1 MAQSHKVRSRA
12 TQPVGA
18 ESYYGR
24 PILKE
29 PTWTW
34 EGPLY
39 LFAGGVAGG
48 AAALAAGAR
57 LVGNDELARR
67 ATLVNLA
74 AISASPALLVSDL
87 GRPDRFLHMLRV
99 VKPTSPMNVGTWVV
113 SASGVASGVAGACEL
128 LGILPRV
135 RAAAAG
141 SAALL
146 APFLSTYTAVLLA
159 NTAVPVWHESRRE
172 LPFVF
177 AGSAAASAGAAV
189 ALAAPARSAG
199 PARRL
204 AVAGAVLELAATEV
218 MERRLGFVGE
228 PYHEGE
234 AGRFSRLAK
243 ALTASGAVVTAL
255 AGRRRAGAIAGGSLL
270 LGGGLAERWAV
281 YKAGFQSVR
290 DPKYVVRTQRAR
302 LGAQRIAGEP
312 RDPPAIRARVASRS
326 SRPSSRAGLPTRSA
340 ATGRLVPCRTGR
352 CRLRAHGGT
361 GARPRSPGT
370 RASARTTR
378 RVRGCAS

>member
-1 MAQSHKVRSRA
+1 MARSHDVRRSRS

-34 EGPLY
+34 EVPAY
-39 LFAGGVAGG
+39 FFTGGVAGG

-57 LVGNDELARR
+57 LAGNDELARR

-74 AISASPALLVSDL
+74 AIAVSPPLLVSDL
-87 GRPDRFLHMLRV
+87 GRPDRFLNMLRV
-99 VKPTSPMNVGTWVV
+99 FKPTSPMSIGTWVV
-113 SASGVASGVAGACEL
+113 SASGVAAGVAGACEL
-128 LGILPRV
+128 VGILPRV
-135 RAAAAG
+135 RAAATAAAG
-141 SAALL
+141 LL
-146 APFLSTYTAVLLA
+146 APFLATYTGVLVA
-159 NTAVPVWHESRRE
+159 DTAVPAWHEARRE

-189 ALAAPARSAG
+189 ALASPADVAG

-204 AVAGAVLELAATEV
+204 ALAGAALELAATEV

-243 ALTASGAVVTAL
+243 GLTAGGAVVTAV
-255 AGRRRAGAIAGGSLL
+255 AGRRRAGAIAGAALL
-270 LGGGLAERWAV
+270 LAGGVAERWAV
-281 YKAGFQSVR
+281 YRAGFQSAR
-290 DPKYVVRTQRAR
+290 DPRYVVQTQR
-302 LGAQRIAGEP
+302 E
-312 RDPPAIRARVASRS
+312 
-326 SRPSSRAGLPTRSA
+326 
-340 ATGRLVPCRTGR
+340 
-352 CRLRAHGGT
+352 
-361 GARPRSPGT
+361 
-370 RASARTTR
+370 
-378 RVRGCAS
+378 RVRGTSP

>member
-1 MAQSHKVRSRA
+1 MAQSHKVRSRS

-34 EGPLY
+34 EVPAY
-39 LFAGGVAGG
+39 LFTGGVAGG

-57 LVGNDELARR
+57 LAGNEELARR
-67 ATLVNLA
+67 ATFVNLA
-74 AISASPALLVSDL
+74 AITVSPALLVSDL
-87 GRPDRFLHMLRV
+87 GRPDRFLNMLRV
-99 VKPTSPMNVGTWVV
+99 VKPTSPMSVGTWVV
-113 SASGVASGVAGACEL
+113 SASGAAAGAAGACEL
-128 LGILPRV
+128 LGILPRA
-135 RAAAAG
+135 RAMATAA
-141 SAALL
+141 AALL
-146 APFLSTYTAVLLA
+146 APFLSTYTAVLVA
-159 NTAVPVWHESRRE
+159 NTAVPVWHEARRE

-189 ALAAPARSAG
+189 AIASPARSAG

-204 AVAGAVLELAATEV
+204 AIAGAALELAATEL

-243 ALTASGAVVTAL
+243 GLTAGGALVTAV
-255 AGRRRAGAIAGGSLL
+255 AGRRRSGAIAGGALL

-281 YKAGFQSVR
+281 YRAGFQSVR
-290 DPKYVVRTQRAR
+290 DPRYVVQPQRER
-302 LGAQRIAGEP
+302 VPGSAQ
-312 RDPPAIRARVASRS
+312 
-326 SRPSSRAGLPTRSA
+326 
-340 ATGRLVPCRTGR
+340 
-352 CRLRAHGGT
+352 
-361 GARPRSPGT
+361 
-370 RASARTTR
+370 
-378 RVRGCAS
+378 

>member
-34 EGPLY
+34 EGPAY
-39 LFAGGVAGG
+39 LFTGGVAGG

-57 LVGNDELARR
+57 FAGNDELARR

-74 AISASPALLVSDL
+74 AIAVSPALLISDL
-87 GRPDRFLHMLRV
+87 GRPDRFLNMLRV

-113 SASGVASGVAGACEL
+113 TASGAASGVAGTCEL

-135 RAAAAG
+135 RAAATTAAG
-141 SAALL
+141 LL
-146 APFLSTYTAVLLA
+146 APFLSTYTAVLVA
-159 NTAVPVWHESRRE
+159 NTAVPVWHEARRE

-189 ALAAPARSAG
+189 ALATPARSAG
-199 PARRL
+199 PARRF
-204 AVAGAVLELAATEV
+204 AVAGAALELAAAEV

-243 ALTASGAVVTAL
+243 GLTASGAAVTAL
-255 AGRRRAGAIAGGSLL
+255 AGRRRAGAIAGGALL

-281 YKAGFQSVR
+281 YRAGFQSAR
-290 DPKYVVRTQRAR
+290 DPKYVVRSQRAR
-302 LGAQRIAGEP
+302 LGYPE
-312 RDPPAIRARVASRS
+312 IRS
-326 SRPSSRAGLPTRSA
+326 
-340 ATGRLVPCRTGR
+340 
-352 CRLRAHGGT
+352 GT
-361 GARPRSPGT
+361 E
-370 RASARTTR
+370 
-378 RVRGCAS
+378 

>member
-1 MAQSHKVRSRA
+1 VAQSHKVLRSRS

-34 EGPLY
+34 EVPAY
-39 LFAGGVAGG
+39 LFAGGLAGG
-48 AAALAAGAR
+48 AAVLSAGAT

-67 ATLVNLA
+67 ATLVNLL
-74 AISASPALLVSDL
+74 AITVSPALLVSDL

-113 SASGVASGVAGACEL
+113 SASGTAAGAAGACEL

-135 RAAAAG
+135 RGLATAAAG
-141 SAALL
+141 VLG
-146 APFLSTYTAVLLA
+146 PFLSTYTAVLVA
-159 NTAVPVWHESRRE
+159 NTAVPAWHEARRE

-189 ALAAPARSAG
+189 ALATPARSAG

-204 AVAGAVLELAATEV
+204 AVAGAALELAATEV

-234 AGRFSRLAK
+234 AGRYSRLAK
-243 ALTASGAVVTAL
+243 ALTAGGALVTAL
-255 AGRRRAGAIAGGSLL
+255 AGRRRAGAIAGGALL

-281 YKAGFQSVR
+281 YRAGFQSVR
-290 DPKYVVRTQRAR
+290 DPRYVVQPQR
-302 LGAQRIAGEP
+302 
-312 RDPPAIRARVASRS
+312 D
-326 SRPSSRAGLPTRSA
+326 
-340 ATGRLVPCRTGR
+340 
-352 CRLRAHGGT
+352 
-361 GARPRSPGT
+361 
-370 RASARTTR
+370 
-378 RVRGCAS
+378 RVRGSAQ